1 MRCREASA
9 PLTASR
15 NHLKH
20 THTHKEREREKCTHC
35 YQLFCSPVRECEE
48 AEKEGR
54 DKERERGKVRW
65 EGVFKRKRR
74 QSKERKGERGDGRS
88 RMGP

>member
-20 THTHKEREREKCTHC
+20 THKEREREKSTHC

-48 AEKEGR
+48 AEKEGSDR
-54 DKERERGKVRW
+54 ERER
-65 EGVFKRKRR
+65 
-74 QSKERKGERGDGRS
+74 EREVK
-88 RMGP
+88 